1 MRSDDVVS
9 AVFPRAA
16 DRAEARAKLDA
27 ERDAQARADAV
38 ARMGDVGALLADIFP
53 GARIVSTGEVTA
65 DDLRADAE
73 RARIEATRPP
83 PRPAWWSENP
93 REHDGKWINA
103 NESRPEFHPHCHA
116 YARQPF
122 QWDDLGPD
130 VWRLALHR
138 NRWPW
143 YPQRQVDGQRKPAG
157 ATDKV
162 DATGA
167 DKRRGISPK
176 WLAEEAA
183 DPVRTADWV
192 HTLQQRRQRDVQVA
206 LPLGG
211 AASMFMAAEDGDVDD
226 PAIVAR
232 IDRVRAEHL
241 PETPYVRMRHGS
253 VRTARLY
260 RQDPSDPWGRIPALA
275 FKLPPGVDPNAK
287 PKPKPPQVEF
297 LATSG
302 QSVTILGRH
311 YKDREALQWRGLHP
325 GLDEGATPFR
335 ATVVTGTQMRAYV
348 AALRAEFG
356 DELEPEGSG
365 STRGTGEVRE
375 YDGSVAA
382 LQGLRLPAR
391 PRYAGTYT
399 YDDDGRVSLGRD
411 PWLYAH
417 CRYVSHLAT
426 NLDATAEALT
436 DLVLQDLPKHV
447 RTEGWDDLSDGK
459 ANAFILEKMARMVAK
474 RDSKVV
480 NEGFKGYRV
489 ARVGDVEVAATED
502 DYGAPEY
509 ADPDI
514 RALVPREARGKNPG
528 RRFRTPAN
536 AERAAARALLDDRR
550 ELTAGVSATIT
561 SGLRRHL
568 DNVAGVQGLL
578 DTPTPTRDRLR
589 ARRDAAAA
597 HDAETERL
605 RAEHTAIIAAGT
617 PANDPAAV
625 DLMRAIRASQSNAFD
640 AAAKVTGKGTDWK
653 GLART
658 VLVLKGPTG
667 SGKTTTALN
676 EVLGM
681 KARLAAQG
689 KRLGTQLF
697 FAPSHALLGEVAD
710 KAQALTTDAV
720 HVSDEEAQAL
730 LDAKAE
736 AEKLGLVVRIYQ
748 GRSQVCTH
756 PAWPSLRAGGISGE
770 KLCRSTRRVL
780 VDGEWEDEDVECPAR
795 ATCVFWTQREGLDTI
810 DILFMPSAYLT
821 LPIPAEV
828 RAVATGVIADESIV
842 SQFLAYAMMPI
853 STLGD
858 ERRVPRINKREQ
870 EAGITEGHL
879 INERREIADIVR
891 PIVERGDDPVLGL
904 LAHDWG
910 RPYGEAVPHL
920 LQLLDSAVNTCGR
933 AMDVHEEV
941 SPDMNPADAGDLA
954 ALRATDKHLPEEK
967 RFWSTVRER
976 VLALVNDRALTGLGS
991 TPAMKAVVDRLRTA
1005 KGDRDARIQTLRH
1018 EDDVPTVRIS
1028 YRRKN
1033 SFADLPTLLM
1043 DASADEGMIRKIY
1056 PGRPVEVI
1064 EAACPPHLRVL
1075 LVPDRTM
1082 SDTSLLP
1089 YKDRNPFAAAQ
1100 TLTDIRTVI
1109 DGVSALFGHSRVAV
1123 ASTLSVEL
1131 AANTAWRAPSNVSW
1145 LHFNNV
1151 VGFDWAKHHP
1161 AMLVAGRQELPIPVI
1176 DALVGAL
1183 TYDDDVP
1190 ELPIDRLGTGLDA
1203 KGERVRAI
1211 AASRVQP
1218 MRDGSDLTIEDRTYA
1233 GAWAR
1238 AVQSQAREE
1247 QVRQAIGRL
1256 RPVYRKGRA
1265 PLLVYVGRALP
1276 ADLVVDAVASLSD
1289 VVGSDACRLG
1299 RDLRAGGMVRYR
1311 SDMNGPAPSSA
1322 GTIPEA
1328 DEGEHVVAM
1337 REGRHHAQRGLALV
1351 EVDLTCGRTVEGHVP
1366 MADLGPEELRRRVD
1380 RHLGLCTPP
1389 RYRAPGSEVRVT
1401 RVPERDAVAIVRGDD
1416 ARMVARLGD
1425 RLARQAAEDAA
1436 KVLAERVCRVA
1447 KDLHGEAKSLA
1458 NRERRA
1464 APDAGPEALATTEA
1478 MAAVLTV
1485 RKRAAGEC
1493 AADLRTLVNID
1504 LPEVLAP
1511 AFARAM
1517 EPERGSRAAAAAA
1530 REAVRMEWM
1539 ARDAA
1544 ERGGHVDESEPDVGE
1559 QDNEAAPAVTLEAL
1573 YDEMAGLLDAA

>member
-9 AVFPRAA
+9 SIVPRAA
-16 DRAEARAKLDA
+16 GRAEARAKIDA

-38 ARMGDVGALLADIFP
+38 ARFGVDGALLADIFP
-53 GARIVSTGEVTA
+53 GAGIASIGEVTA

-73 RARIEATRPP
+73 RARSRMPDRMP
-83 PRPAWWSENP
+83 DWWTDDTQVS
-93 REHDGKWINA
+93 HSDWINA
-103 NESRPEFHPHCHA
+103 NIARPR
-116 YARQPF
+116 YAPYCRHYASQPF
-122 QWDDLGPD
+122 QWSHLGPR
-130 VWRLALHR
+130 VWRTMLHR
-138 NRWPW
+138 NQWSW
-143 YPQRQVDGQRKPAG
+143 YCQQDVKGRRIPVGANEKVDPPDPANP
-157 ATDKV
+157 DKV
-162 DATGA
+162 LNKLLGV
-167 DKRRGISPK
+167 SPR

-183 DPVRTADWV
+183 TPERTAEWV
-192 HTLQQRRQRDVQVA
+192 WNLDHKNRKRVQVA
-206 LPLGG
+206 IPVGG
-211 AASMFMAAEDGDVDD
+211 AANLYISAVDSDLDFPDYAA
-226 PAIVAR
+226 
-232 IDRVRAEHL
+232 RVRRVVEGHL
-241 PETPYVRMRHGS
+241 PPTPYVRGRHGS
-253 VRTARLY
+253 HRKAFLF
-260 RQDPSDPWGRIPALA
+260 RQDPADAWGKVSKLALRIPES
-275 FKLPPGVDPNAK
+275 VDPDAAP
-287 PKPKPPQVEF
+287 PKKQEVEF
-297 LATSG
+297 LCRPN
-302 QSVTILGRH
+302 QSITILGRH
-311 YKDREALQWRGLHP
+311 YHDEEVLEWEDLCP

-335 ATVVTGTQMRAYV
+335 APVVSSAQFAAFH
-348 AALRAEFG
+348 AALLAEFANDLAPVDRNG
-356 DELEPEGSG
+356 PRSSG
-365 STRGTGEVRE
+365 VVVE
-375 YDGSVAA
+375 YDGDAQDLA
-382 LQGLRLPAR
+382 GLRLPAE
-391 PRYAGTYT
+391 PHYSGTYT
-399 YDDDGRVSLGRD
+399 RGEDGRVVSGREG
-411 PWLYAH
+411 WVFAH
-417 CRYVSHLAT
+417 CGYVACLAT
-426 NLDATAEALT
+426 NLGASPAALANLVADDLERHVVTAGWT
-436 DLVLQDLPKHV
+436 DLTGIGVLEYIRKKMDAAVAYRDGRV
-447 RTEGWDDLSDGK
+447 RDH
-459 ANAFILEKMARMVAK
+459 
-474 RDSKVV
+474 
-480 NEGFKGYRV
+480 GFEGYRV
-489 ARVGDVEVAATED
+489 ARVGHVEVAATED
-502 DYGAPEY
+502 DYGSDEY

-514 RALVPREARGKNPG
+514 RALVPRTVTTKNPDRRPD

-536 AERAAARALLDDRR
+536 PERAAARALLDDRSA
-550 ELTAGVSATIT
+550 LTAGVSATIT

-578 DTPTPTRDRLR
+578 DAPTPTRDRLR

-605 RAEHTAIIAAGT
+605 RSEHKALLAAGT

-625 DLMRAIRASQSNAFD
+625 DLIARIRASQSNAFD

-653 GLART
+653 SLART

-667 SGKTTTALN
+667 SGKTTSALA
-676 EVLGM
+676 EILGM

-697 FAPSHALLGEVAD
+697 FAPSHALLGEVAE
-710 KAQALTTDAV
+710 KA
-720 HVSDEEAQAL
+720 EAL

-736 AEKLGLVVRIYQ
+736 AENLGLVVRIYQ

-770 KLCRSTRRVL
+770 KLCRSTKRVL

-795 ATCVFWTQREGLDTI
+795 ATCVFWTQRENLDTI

-891 PIVERGDDPVLGL
+891 PIVERGDDPALGL

-910 RPYGEAVPHL
+910 CPYGEAVPHL

-1018 EDDVPTVRIS
+1018 EDDVPTVRVS

-1043 DASADEGMIRKIY
+1043 DASADKGMIEKIY
-1056 PGRPVEVI
+1056 KGRPVEVV
-1064 EAACPPHLRVL
+1064 EAACPPHLQVL
-1075 LVPDRTM
+1075 LVPDRSM

-1089 YKDRNPFAAAQ
+1089 YRDRAPFAAAQ
-1100 TLTDIRTVI
+1100 TLVDIRTVI

-1123 ASTLSVEL
+1123 ASTLAVEM
-1131 AANTAWRAPSNVSW
+1131 AANTAWRMPGNASW
-1145 LHFNNV
+1145 LHYNNV
-1151 VGFDWAKHHP
+1151 VGFDWAKFHP
-1161 AMLVAGRQELPIPVI
+1161 AMVVVGRQELPINVI

-1183 TYDDDVP
+1183 TYDDDRP
-1190 ELPIDRLGTGLDA
+1190 EQPIDKLGTGLDA

-1211 AASRVQP
+1211 AATRVQP

-1256 RPVYRKGRA
+1256 RPVYREGLA

-1289 VVGSDACRLG
+1289 VVRSDACRLG
-1299 RDLRAGGMVRYR
+1299 RDLRVGGMVRYR

-1322 GTIPEA
+1322 GTIPESG
-1328 DEGEHVVAM
+1328 EGEHVVAM
-1337 REGRHHAQRGLALV
+1337 REGRHHGQRGLATV
-1351 EVDLTCGRTVEGHVP
+1351 EVALTCGRTVEGFVP
-1366 MADLGPEELRRRVD
+1366 MADLNPEELRRRVD

-1401 RVPERDAVAIVRGDD
+1401 RVPERDAVAIVRADD
-1416 ARMVARLGD
+1416 PRMVARLGD
-1425 RLARQAAEDAA
+1425 RLARQVAEDAA
-1436 KVLAERVCRVA
+1436 DVLAERVCRVA
-1447 KDLHGEAKSLA
+1447 KDLHGEAKARA

-1485 RKRAAGEC
+1485 RKRPAGEC
-1493 AADLRTLVNID
+1493 AADLGTLVNID

-1517 EPERGSRAAAAAA
+1517 EPERGSRSAAAAA
-1530 REAVRMEWM
+1530 REAVRVEWM
-1539 ARDAA
+1539 ARDVA
-1544 ERGGHVDESEPDVGE
+1544 ERNGDVDESEPDVAE
-1559 QDNEAAPAVTLEAL
+1559 QDNVAAPAPTLADL